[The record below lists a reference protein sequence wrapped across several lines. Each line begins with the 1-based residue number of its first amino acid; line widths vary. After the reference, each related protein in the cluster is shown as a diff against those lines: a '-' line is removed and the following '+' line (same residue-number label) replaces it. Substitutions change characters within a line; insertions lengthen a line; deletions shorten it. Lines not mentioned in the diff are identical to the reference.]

1 MYNINCVLL
10 GDNKTGKTTFT
21 RSIYKETDVNYDFS
35 ETLGVDFI
43 NKTIIIN
50 NNEYKIKFWDL
61 SGSHRFIPIF
71 NTYLQNASI
80 VLIFFSYND
89 INSIYNIRVWVDL
102 LKTFNIIKDN
112 IFLLGSWD
120 DIKLEKTK
128 EELDLIKTI
137 VKDYD
142 YKLYN
147 INCKNYKNIYSTFCK
162 MLINSELSIFYR
174 PLQFENILPCEES
187 NINNNEGWLRYV
199 FPCLYKD

>member
-21 RSIYKETDVNYDFS
+21 RSIYKETDINYDFS

-89 INSIYNIRVWVDL
+89 INSIYAKV
-102 LKTFNIIKDN
+102 
-112 IFLLGSWD
+112 
-120 DIKLEKTK
+120 
-128 EELDLIKTI
+128 
-137 VKDYD
+137 
-142 YKLYN
+142 
-147 INCKNYKNIYSTFCK
+147 
-162 MLINSELSIFYR
+162 
-174 PLQFENILPCEES
+174 ES
-187 NINNNEGWLRYV
+187 CV
-199 FPCLYKD
+199 Q